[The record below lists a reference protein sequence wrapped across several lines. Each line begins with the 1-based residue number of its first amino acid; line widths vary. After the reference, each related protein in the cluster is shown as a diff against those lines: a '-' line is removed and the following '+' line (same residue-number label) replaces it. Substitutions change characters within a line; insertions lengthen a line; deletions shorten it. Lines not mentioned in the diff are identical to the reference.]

1 MRWGLGWRLS
11 NTDVFRLYLGYP
23 LGKAHRNAHLAS
35 ACGRTRHHRESL
47 PLLLRLGRRCASA
60 PKPLTSALSASNFR
74 RHRYVSVNISLIPLA
89 ETGINASLAADVNR

>member
-11 NTDVFRLYLGYP
+11 NTDGFRLYLGYP
-23 LGKAHRNAHLAS
+23 LGKAHRNAHWRRRAEEQDI
-35 ACGRTRHHRESL
+35 TRELL

-60 PKPLTSALSASNFR
+60 PKPLTSALSAFKFR
-74 RHRYVSVNISLIPLA
+74 QHRYVSVNISLIPLA